1 MRQLID
7 AVTALGP
14 WLRDEWWPRERT
26 DTTKITAALEPF
38 LLPERGA
45 STQPRALRPGWNLE
59 TRERYPEMP
68 FLYGEGDQSIKSV
81 RPDAVHVDEHSR
93 LTLVEIEGGG
103 AETNYRGMKDIVESL
118 LLPEVDYLA
127 LIVPFRAHHTKP
139 YDTYNNLVTSLY
151 AQRVI
156 QGHLEGLLVMGY

>member
-7 AVTALGP
+7 AVTSLAP
-14 WLRDEWWPRERT
+14 WLRDEWWPREKT
-26 DTTKITAALEPF
+26 NTMAITSALEQY
-38 LLPERGA
+38 LPA
-45 STQPRALRPGWNLE
+45 SASMTPQRALRPGWNLE

-81 RPDAVHVDEHSR
+81 RPDAVHVDDRGR

-127 LIVPFRAHHTKP
+127 LVVPFRAHHTKP

-156 QGHLEGLLVMGY
+156 QGHLEGLLVLGY

>member
-7 AVTALGP
+7 AVISLAP
-14 WLRDEWWPRERT
+14 WLRDEWWPREKT
-26 DTTKITAALEPF
+26 NTMAITSALEQY
-38 LLPERGA
+38 LPVSGSA
-45 STQPRALRPGWNLE
+45 TPLGALRPGWNLE

-81 RPDAVHVDEHSR
+81 RPDAVHVDDSGR

-118 LLPEVDYLA
+118 LLPDVDYLA
-127 LIVPFRAHHTKP
+127 LVVPFRAHHTKP

-156 QGHLEGLLVMGY
+156 QGHLEGLLVLGY